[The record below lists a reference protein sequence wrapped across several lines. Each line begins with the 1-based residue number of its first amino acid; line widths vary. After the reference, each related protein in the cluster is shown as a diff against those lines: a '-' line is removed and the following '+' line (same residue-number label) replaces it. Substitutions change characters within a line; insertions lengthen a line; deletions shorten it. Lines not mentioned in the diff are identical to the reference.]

1 MVSIFPTAFN
11 LRFSGVSNSSWLSS
25 IPAMLPTSVFIP
37 VAITTP
43 VPRPYIT
50 MDDEYAILLLSPK
63 VHVSGNTASASFSA
77 GTDSPVNEAS
87 WIFKF
92 AESINR
98 KSAGTISPSR
108 SNTIS
113 PTTNSAA
120 GITLSSPW
128 RNTRAVGA
136 LIFRSASKEDCAFFS
151 CTMPMTA
158 FKTTIENITLA
169 SVHSCKTAEIMA
181 ATIRIHTIGSKSC
194 SFNICNNVLGGLERS
209 SFLPFS
215 LSLFVASVSPNPF
228 SEVFTI

>member
-1 MVSIFPTAFN
+1 
-11 LRFSGVSNSSWLSS
+11 
-25 IPAMLPTSVFIP
+25 MLPTSVFIP

-50 MDDEYAILLLSPK
+50 MEDEYAILLLSPK

-77 GTDSPVNEAS
+77 GTDSPVSEAS
-87 WIFKF
+87 CIFKF

-98 KSAGTISPSR
+98 TSAGTMSPSQ

-136 LIFRSASKEDCAFFS
+136 LISRNASKEDCAFFS
-151 CTMPMTA
+151 CTMPMAA
-158 FKTTIENITLA
+158 FKITIANITPA
-169 SVHSCKTAEIMA
+169 SVHSCKTAEITA
-181 ATIRIHTIGSKSC
+181 ATIKIHTIGSKIC
-194 SFNICNNVLGGLERS
+194 SFSI
-209 SFLPFS
+209 
-215 LSLFVASVSPNPF
+215 
-228 SEVFTI
+228 